1 VVAELP
7 QSVEPRASLAGKGAS
22 LVDVLPRTTLASSK
36 REAREFLR
44 TGAVSVNG
52 RRAEE
57 AARLGEP
64 DLLAGGVVLLR
75 RGKKLW
81 HATLWR

>member
-1 VVAELP
+1 VP
-7 QSVEPRASLAGKGAS
+7 
-22 LVDVLPRTTLASSK
+22 LVDLLPRTTLAASK

-52 RRAEE
+52 RRSAEG
-57 AARLGEP
+57 ARVSEK
-64 DLLAGGVVLLR
+64 DLLGGGVVLLR

-81 HATLWR
+81 HAIRWE